1 MPSDAGADGRISK
14 AHRNPTATNLH
25 RGTSTPN
32 GGTLVHPK
40 NPCVHGQM
48 GKSMCTGGGLGWSKD
63 LAKGPTSRCSL
74 VSAHRIAMSYDQ
86 NSHLH
91 FHHGQLRNLVSTS
104 VLLSGRGAVEGTQ
117 DARRKYLRDRTSLR
131 SSNGRGFLRS
141 KCPGLLPLLGNLV
154 LAWTLFAN
162 ADTAP
167 S

>member
-1 MPSDAGADGRISK
+1 M
-14 AHRNPTATNLH
+14 
-25 RGTSTPN
+25 
-32 GGTLVHPK
+32 
-40 NPCVHGQM
+40 HGQM
-48 GKSMCTGGGLGWSKD
+48 GKSMCSGGGLGWSKD

-91 FHHGQLRNLVSTS
+91 FHHDQLRNLVPTS
-104 VLLSGRGAVEGTQ
+104 VLFSGRGAIEGMQ

-154 LAWTLFAN
+154 LAWTSFAN